1 MKRYSGFRWGQF
13 MIGVL
18 LVILGIWTLGHPG
31 MALTGVVMIYGLLAV
46 LTGIMDIVFY
56 VKMER
61 YIGFGPM
68 LSLISGILSVM
79 AGIMLLVYPGAGSVA
94 AAVLFPLWFL
104 AHCISRLASQP
115 RIMRYVNSLSDYL
128 TLILNIL
135 GLVLAVLMLF
145 SPVFTLISLDAIIG
159 CYLILLGVDSI
170 VLAFSGRRND
180 SGLRW

>member
-1 MKRYSGFRWGQF
+1 MRRYSGFRWGQF

-31 MALTGVVMIYGLLAV
+31 KALTGVVMIYGLLAV
-46 LTGIMDIVFY
+46 LTGIMDIIFY

-61 YIGFGPM
+61 YTGFGPM

-115 RIMRYVNSLSDYL
+115 RIMKYVNSFSYYL

-135 GLVLAVLMLF
+135 GLILAVLMLF
-145 SPVFTLISLDAIIG
+145 RPMLTLISLDVIIG

-170 VLAFSGRRND
+170 VLAFSGRRDD
-180 SGLRW
+180 SEFRW